1 MFLILATLI
10 PFTQEKFPLT
20 LRSCCFGLTSS
31 FICRCHV
38 GTCCLAKGTAG
49 EESLGKAA
57 ESCTEVVSEKSWA
70 KSQPGL
76 SVTVSDT
83 NRESEA

>member
-1 MFLILATLI
+1 MFPILATLI
-10 PFTQEKFPLT
+10 PFAQEKFPLT
-20 LRSCCFGLTSS
+20 LPSCCFGLTSS

-70 KSQPGL
+70 KAQPGL
-76 SVTVSDT
+76 SMTVSDT